1 MPDAVRTILRM
12 IAGLASIALMNAQ
25 PAFEVAS
32 IKPNLSGSQAMLF
45 LPAPGRFD
53 AENQTLQHLLMRAYD
68 VKDFQMS
75 GGPGWINS
83 DHYDIQAKAEGNP
96 SPDQM
101 RLMLQTLLRERFKLA
116 LHRETK
122 ELPIYALTV
131 AKGGLKLQPPKE
143 GSCISPD
150 PNNPSVRTPGQK
162 QSDFCGFGGTGRGT
176 LDATSA
182 TMTHLAGMFSL
193 LLDRV
198 VVDKTGIAG
207 EFRVHL
213 TFAPDEVA
221 TGLPAASDAGPSL
234 FTAVQEQL
242 GLKLEST
249 RGPVEVLV
257 IDQMERPSEN

>member
-1 MPDAVRTILRM
+1 MSTPAKTILRM
-12 IAGLASIALMNAQ
+12 IAGLASITLMNAQ
-25 PAFEVAS
+25 PSFEVAS

-53 AENQTLQHLLMRAYD
+53 AENQTLQHLVMRAYD
-68 VKDFQMS
+68 VKDFQIS

-101 RLMLQTLLRERFKLA
+101 KLMLQTLLRDRFKLA
-116 LHRETK
+116 LHWETK
-122 ELPIYALTV
+122 ELPIYVLTV
-131 AKGGLKLQPPKE
+131 AKGGLRLQPLKE
-143 GSCISPD
+143 GSCITPD
-150 PNNPSVRTPGQK
+150 PNNPSARAPDQK

-182 TMTHLAGMFSL
+182 SMAHLAGMFSF
-193 LLDRV
+193 LLDRI
-198 VVDKTGIAG
+198 VVDKTAIAG

-213 TFAPDEVA
+213 TFAHDEVA
-221 TGLPAASDAGPSL
+221 TGLPASADAGPSL

-242 GLKLEST
+242 GLKLESSK
-249 RGPVEVLV
+249 GPVDVLV
-257 IDQMERPSEN
+257 IDRVEKPSEN